1 MNQLL
6 SFYLSTTGMQ
16 YIINK
21 VVQIKNDKILK
32 KYVKIKF
39 NKNYQIY
46 SKHDASARKPL
57 YYKNLNYY
65 FKTF

>member
-1 MNQLL
+1 MNQLF
-6 SFYLSTTGMQ
+6 SFYLSTTRMQ

-21 VVQIKNDKILK
+21 VVQIRNNKLLK

-46 SKHDASARKPL
+46 TKQDAVARKPL
-57 YYKNLNYY
+57 YYKNLKYY